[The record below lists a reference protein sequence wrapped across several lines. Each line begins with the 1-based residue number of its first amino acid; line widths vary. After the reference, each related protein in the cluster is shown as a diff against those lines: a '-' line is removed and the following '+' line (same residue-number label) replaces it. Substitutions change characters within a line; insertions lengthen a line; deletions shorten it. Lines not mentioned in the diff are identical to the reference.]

1 MKKQLLAIIIAA
13 GVSGCAGPAGFGFG
27 KTAESY
33 RICARAPQTPGC
45 ENGFLPESDAHYS
58 ARMGVIGAYMNQL
71 QYQQSPT
78 DVFIQS
84 QRAFR
89 QPRINVYQYR
99 GW

>member
-13 GVSGCAGPAGFGFG
+13 SVSGCATHGG
-27 KTAESY
+27 Y
-33 RICARAPQTPGC
+33 
-45 ENGFLPESDAHYS
+45 ESDARYS
-58 ARMGVIGAYMNQL
+58 ARMGVLGAYMNQL

-99 GW
+99 RW